1 MSKAGKLGKTQYDEN
16 DMRWVQRAY
25 HLATELRPKSK
36 VKLLKTKGK
45 LNNHIE
51 KAINRKESIMRP
63 ILHKGNYK
71 YKKTDFVPPI
81 DRIKARQDFERN
93 ERKNRLE
100 QFNNQMDQIIK
111 TGDY

>member
-1 MSKAGKLGKTQYDEN
+1 
-16 DMRWVQRAY
+16 
-25 HLATELRPKSK
+25 
-36 VKLLKTKGK
+36 
-45 LNNHIE
+45 
-51 KAINRKESIMRP
+51 MRP

-71 YKKTDFVPPI
+71 YKKSDFVPPI

-111 TGDY
+111 TGDF